1 MTTHQVVSPQ
11 QWLTARR
18 QLLEKE
24 KAFTRLRDE
33 LSRARRAL
41 PWERVEKRYIFDGA
55 DGPET
60 LAELFGGRSQLV
72 IYHLMF
78 APDWDGPCK
87 LASSRISSSAT

>member
-33 LSRARRAL
+33 LSRERRAHLSSARARR
-41 PWERVEKRYIFDGA
+41 
-55 DGPET
+55 T
-60 LAELFGGRSQLV
+60 
-72 IYHLMF
+72 
-78 APDWDGPCK
+78 
-87 LASSRISSSAT
+87 T